1 MLSSAAL
8 AQSPHWEMQES
19 HTQVSLR
26 GVSAVDDKV
35 VWASG
40 SGGTWLRT
48 ADGGANWQA
57 ATVPGAE
64 GLDFRGIHAF
74 SAQAAI
80 LMSAGPGDKSK
91 IYRTEDAGLH
101 WTLLFTNPDA
111 GGFWDA
117 IAFWDGR
124 RGILAGDAV
133 NGEIALFTTADGGRK
148 WTRQK
153 TPAALEGE
161 GAFAAG
167 NSSLALRGKGE
178 AWFGSSGSRVF
189 HSPDGGKTWTV
200 ATTPVRKTSSSSGIF
215 SVAFATA
222 RSGMVVG
229 GDYAKDSEAQQNSA
243 VTRDGGKTWT
253 APASG
258 PAGFRSAVLWLA
270 DIRTWLAS
278 GTSGSD
284 LGSGDGWKMFDAGA
298 FHALSGKSGK
308 AVWAVGPKGRIAR
321 LKLK

>member
-1 MLSSAAL
+1 
-8 AQSPHWEMQES
+8 MQES
-19 HTQVSLR
+19 HTEASLR

-48 ADGGANWQA
+48 ADGGSNWQA
-57 ATVPGAE
+57 ATIAGAE
-64 GLDFRGIHAF
+64 TLDFRGVHAF
-74 SAQAAI
+74 SSQAAI
-80 LMSAGPGDKSK
+80 LMSAGQGDKSK
-91 IYRTEDAGLH
+91 IYRTEDAGVH

-111 GGFWDA
+111 VGFWDA
-117 IAFWDGR
+117 IAFWDVR
-124 RGILAGDAV
+124 HGILAGDAV
-133 NGEIALFTTADGGRK
+133 DGEIAIFTTADGGGK

-153 TPAALEGE
+153 TPVALEGE

-167 NSSLALRGKGE
+167 NSSLTLRGKSE
-178 AWFGSSGSRVF
+178 VWFGSSGARVF
-189 HSPDGGKTWTV
+189 RSPDGGKTWTV
-200 ATTPVRKTSSSSGIF
+200 AATPVRKNSASSGIF
-215 SVAFATA
+215 SVAFATG

-229 GDYAKDSEAQQNSA
+229 GDYAKDSEPQQNIG
-243 VTRDGGKTWT
+243 VTEDGGRTWT

-270 DIRTWLAS
+270 DVKTWLAT

-284 LGSGDGWKMFDAGA
+284 LGSGDGWKMFDPGA
-298 FHALSGKSGK
+298 FNALSGKSGK
-308 AVWAVGPKGRIAR
+308 AVWAVGPKGRVAR